1 MNQLPG
7 NNNTKIALADDH
19 TLLRNALAGLI
30 NSFDG
35 FEVVLQAE
43 NGKELTEKIQRGIE
57 PHIILLDLNMPVMDG
72 FETLNWLKEHRPDV
86 TTLMLTMYDSEAAI
100 IRLLHAGVKGFI
112 KKDATPAE
120 LLQALNTATATGYYY
135 SSVTSAKLAGLFR
148 NNRKDPM
155 QHILLTESE
164 NNFLKL
170 SCTELTYKEIA
181 VELKL
186 SPRMVEKLR
195 EELFSKLEI
204 KSRVGL
210 ALYAI
215 RNGIVTI

>member
-7 NNNTKIALADDH
+7 IDNIKIALADDH
-19 TLLRNALAGLI
+19 VLLRDALAGLI

-35 FEVVLQAE
+35 FEVVLQAG
-43 NGKELTEKIQRGIE
+43 NGKELTEKILSGNE
-57 PHIILLDLNMPVMDG
+57 PNIILLDLNMPVMDG
-72 FETLNWLKEHRPDV
+72 YETLLWLKEHRADV

-100 IRLLHAGVKGFI
+100 IRLLHAGVKGFL
-112 KKDATPAE
+112 KKDATPSE
-120 LLQALNTATATGYYY
+120 LLQALRTAATTGYYY

-155 QHILLTESE
+155 QHILLTGAETA
-164 NNFLKL
+164 FLKL
-170 SCTELTYKEIA
+170 SCTEMTYKEIA
-181 VELKL
+181 GELKL

-204 KSRVGL
+204 RSRVGL